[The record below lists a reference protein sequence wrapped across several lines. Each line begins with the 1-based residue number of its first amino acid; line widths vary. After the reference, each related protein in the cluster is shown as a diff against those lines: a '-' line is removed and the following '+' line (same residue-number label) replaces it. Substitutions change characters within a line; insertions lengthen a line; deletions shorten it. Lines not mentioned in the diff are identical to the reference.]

1 MWRSQ
6 CLLLVLFTPP
16 KLFES
21 WHSRHFGMASEMHEL
36 GLYIYKCWFLYCTCN
51 IGIHVYNVY
60 IYMIIYVYVYVWV
73 SATRRKYFGAH
84 QSQYTAT
91 KVKQKT
97 NNAASVWSYLKG
109 SLIWH
114 VTQSVSVTSL
124 VYAIVAS
131 NRAPELFEWHSPH
144 YGTTSHRHHQVKH

>member
-1 MWRSQ
+1 MCE
-6 CLLLVLFTPP
+6 CLLRGGNTLVLTKANTPQQ
-16 KLFES
+16 KLN
-21 WHSRHFGMASEMHEL
+21 
-36 GLYIYKCWFLYCTCN
+36 K
-51 IGIHVYNVY
+51 
-60 IYMIIYVYVYVWV
+60 
-73 SATRRKYFGAH
+73 
-84 QSQYTAT
+84 
-91 KVKQKT
+91 KT